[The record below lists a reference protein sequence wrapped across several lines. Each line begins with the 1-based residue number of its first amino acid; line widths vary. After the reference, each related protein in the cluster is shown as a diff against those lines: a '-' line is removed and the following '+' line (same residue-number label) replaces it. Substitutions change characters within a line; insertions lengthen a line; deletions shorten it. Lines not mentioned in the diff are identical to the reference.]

1 MNTIIPDILRAV
13 VSEVMLLL
21 LMFTLSKPKYG
32 KKVMTIAIIAMALLD
47 LFISIYFYLRNDYTS
62 LAKFDIGL
70 VIFICI
76 IGKPLVKDSIME
88 WCFNFITAMNVF
100 LAVVVLSYLFSRY
113 FPYPPYANSVLR
125 FFLFGLVILL
135 VRRYIHRLYRQ
146 TVERWNIFF
155 LVVTALLINFFYYIV
170 ISENIQKT
178 LRERS
183 VPLFLLIVLGVVV
196 YITIFYSIQSISS
209 EYKLREENIK
219 IQMQQKLIR
228 MSMDAMETQVEL
240 TQNEY
245 RLALSNVEQ
254 VRRLRHDLKH
264 HLSVIS
270 ALLVKNDTEGA
281 LDYIGTINEE
291 LPQKNLSD
299 KNLITESFMSKYST
313 LCERDGIVFKA
324 DIDYDEDR
332 IPNKTKLGLIL
343 GNALQN
349 AYEAA
354 LTAGEDNRQISVA
367 GRQVHDNLLLVISNG
382 YDGKLNPDYKTR
394 KDGNLHGFGI
404 LSIQS
409 TAEQYGGYVEIEHTN
424 REFMLTVGLT
434 INNT

>member
-1 MNTIIPDILRAV
+1 MH
-13 VSEVMLLL
+13 
-21 LMFTLSKPKYG
+21 K
-32 KKVMTIAIIAMALLD
+32 
-47 LFISIYFYLRNDYTS
+47 
-62 LAKFDIGL
+62 
-70 VIFICI
+70 
-76 IGKPLVKDSIME
+76 
-88 WCFNFITAMNVF
+88 
-100 LAVVVLSYLFSRY
+100 
-113 FPYPPYANSVLR
+113 
-125 FFLFGLVILL
+125 
-135 VRRYIHRLYRQ
+135 LYRQ
-146 TVERWNIFF
+146 AVERWNVFF
-155 LVVTALLINFFYYIV
+155 LVVTALLVNFFYYIV
-170 ISENIQKT
+170 VSEDIQKT
-178 LRERS
+178 LSERS
-183 VPLFLLIVLGVVV
+183 IPLFLLIILGVVI
-196 YITIFYSIQSISS
+196 YITIFYSIKSISS

-219 IQMQQKLIR
+219 IQMQQKLIQ

-270 ALLVKNDTEGA
+270 ALLVKDDTEGA
-281 LDYIGTINEE
+281 MDYISTITEE
-291 LPQKNLSD
+291 LPQKTLSD

-394 KDGNLHGFGI
+394 KDGTLHGFGI